1 MRLFRLL
8 VLLLFI
14 PCVFIIA
21 QQKLSFDEAL
31 KLAYQNNIDLQK
43 QSAKI
48 QYADAALGESARL
61 PNPIFT
67 YTRED
72 LNSGSTNYKEWIAS
86 GSIPLNFLW
95 NRWSNLESKEKSL
108 EAQKLLY
115 NALKFKV
122 SARVRESYF
131 AFNKYS
137 DLAGRLNNTINRLA
151 ELAEAAKHR
160 LNEGD
165 ISEYELQRILIEV
178 NKIKV
183 TASQIELLKTRS
195 ENSLKLLTG
204 YSSSKKIVTESLE
217 LNTDLNLSEEQLVNV
232 ALKNRNDLKSLEM
245 LIESENSFVSHNQ
258 MKIIPDISLSAGYKK
273 QTDDLKGTV
282 FQIDFEVPLFNRN
295 QMAIQQS
302 EIEVNLLEKET
313 AFLINKIKTEVSE
326 AYQNYVVN
334 KSLYNERNNIRMANI
349 LNTAVYSYEQGE
361 INLVEF
367 IDGINAFIDGSK
379 LSSEL
384 EINLHKYYS
393 QLEKAVG
400 ISLTNFEK

>member
-1 MRLFRLL
+1 MRIFRLL
-8 VLLLFI
+8 VILLFI
-14 PCVFIIA
+14 PYVFIKA
-21 QQKLSFDEAL
+21 QQKIYFDEAL
-31 KLAYQNNIDLQK
+31 NSAYQNNINLQK

-48 QYADAALGESARL
+48 QNADAVLEESSRL
-61 PNPIFT
+61 PNPVFT

-95 NRWSNLESKEKSL
+95 NRWSNVESKEKSL

-115 NALKFKV
+115 EALKLNV
-122 SARVRESYF
+122 AAHVRESYF

-137 DLAGRLNNTINRLA
+137 DLSDRLNNTLTRLT
-151 ELAEAAKHR
+151 ELAESAKHR

-178 NKIKV
+178 NKIKA
-183 TASQIELLKTRS
+183 TALEIKLLKTKS
-195 ENSLKLLTG
+195 ENNLKLLMG
-204 YSSSKKIVTESLE
+204 YNSSEKILTESSE
-217 LNTDLNLSEEQLVNV
+217 LNIDLDFSEEELVTN
-232 ALKNRNDLKSLEM
+232 ALKNRNDLKSLQM
-245 LIESENSFVSHNQ
+245 LIKSENLFLSHNQ

-273 QTDDLKGTV
+273 QTDDLKGNV

-295 QMAIQQS
+295 QTTIQQS
-302 EIEVNLLEKET
+302 EIEVNLLEKEA
-313 AFLINKIKTEVSE
+313 AFLNNKIKTEVSE
-326 AYQNYVVN
+326 TYQSYIVN
-334 KSLYNERNNIRMANI
+334 KSLYKARSDVRLENIF
-349 LNTAVYSYEQGE
+349 NTAAYSYEQGE
-361 INLVEF
+361 ISLVEF
-367 IDGINAFIDGSK
+367 IDGINAFIDGSI

-384 EINLHKYYS
+384 EINLHKNYS